1 MKSLF
6 PLCML
11 LFIEIIIYFFYFN
24 ILILY
29 LLEIEIFY
37 LFWFS
42 SYKANMIL
50 EKVLMKFNF
59 MIFYFFYI
67 ILLNKK

>member
-29 LLEIEIFY
+29 LLEIEICY

-50 EKVLMKFNF
+50 KKGLMNFNF
-59 MIFYFFYI
+59 MIVYFFISYY
-67 ILLNKK
+67 